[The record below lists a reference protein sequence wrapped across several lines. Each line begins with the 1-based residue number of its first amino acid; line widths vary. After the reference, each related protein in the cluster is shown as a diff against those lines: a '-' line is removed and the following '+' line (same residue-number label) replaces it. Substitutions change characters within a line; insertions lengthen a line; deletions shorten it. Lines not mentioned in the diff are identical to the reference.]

1 MFNRTLNRTFNRAKI
16 LLSSK
21 VLIQIFIFAS
31 LVGCN
36 QAEEPRSRV
45 KAPVRVVVEPLQYS
59 NQQLIAE
66 AVGTARALRSVTL
79 YPVASGEVVAV
90 DFEPGQFVEAG
101 HVLVQLDQRKEK
113 LGLELAE
120 FRLSEADSLYTRY
133 KVSAAT
139 GATPPMTLEAAA
151 TALEAARIALG
162 QAQIALQ
169 DRRIIAP
176 FSGHVGMTDLDAG
189 GRVQPDT
196 EVTTLD
202 SRSSLLVSFELPEVL
217 LGQISMGDMISLQTW
232 EPNAAEFGGEI
243 IDIGSRVDPEL
254 RTFITR
260 AKVDNPQD
268 GFRPG
273 MSFRVRM
280 ELQGERYP
288 ILPEIALQWGA
299 DGAFVWIVEEGIARR
314 IPVDVI
320 QRNKGKVL
328 VDGGIDKESIIIVE
342 GLQRLR
348 PGIVVQPNST
358 IAGETTL
365 KSQLPIKES

>member
-1 MFNRTLNRTFNRAKI
+1 
-16 LLSSK
+16 
-21 VLIQIFIFAS
+21 
-31 LVGCN
+31 
-36 QAEEPRSRV
+36 
-45 KAPVRVVVEPLQYS
+45 
-59 NQQLIAE
+59 
-66 AVGTARALRSVTL
+66 
-79 YPVASGEVVAV
+79 
-90 DFEPGQFVEAG
+90 
-101 HVLVQLDQRKEK
+101 
-113 LGLELAE
+113 
-120 FRLSEADSLYTRY
+120 
-133 KVSAAT
+133 
-139 GATPPMTLEAAA
+139 
-151 TALEAARIALG
+151 
-162 QAQIALQ
+162 
-169 DRRIIAP
+169 
-176 FSGHVGMTDLDAG
+176 
-189 GRVQPDT
+189 
-196 EVTTLD
+196 
-202 SRSSLLVSFELPEVL
+202 
-217 LGQISMGDMISLQTW
+217 
-232 EPNAAEFGGEI
+232 
-243 IDIGSRVDPEL
+243 L

-365 KSQLPIKES
+365 KPQLPIKES

>member
-1 MFNRTLNRTFNRAKI
+1 MFNRTKN

-21 VLIQIFIFAS
+21 LLAVLFGLAS
-31 LVGCN
+31 LIGCN
-36 QAEEPRSRV
+36 QAEEPKSRV
-45 KAPVRVVVEPLQYS
+45 RDPVRVVVEPLEFS

-66 AVGTARALRSVTL
+66 AVGTSRALRSVTL
-79 YPVASGEVVAV
+79 YPVTAGEVVAV

-101 HVLVQLDQRKEK
+101 HLLVQLDKRKEK

-133 KVSAAT
+133 KLSAET
-139 GATPPMTLEAAA
+139 GATPPTTLEAAA
-151 TALEAARIALG
+151 TGLEAARIALG
-162 QAQIALQ
+162 QARIALQ
-169 DRRIIAP
+169 DRSIVAP

-202 SRSSLLVSFELPEVL
+202 SRSSLLISFELPEVL
-217 LGQISMGDMISLQTW
+217 LGQISMGDMVSLQTW
-232 EPNAAEFGGEI
+232 ELGAAEIHGKI
-243 IDIGSRVDPEL
+243 TDIGSRIDPEL

-260 AKVDNPQD
+260 AKVDNQQD
-268 GFRPG
+268 RLRPG

-280 ELQGERYP
+280 ELQGDRYP

-299 DGAFVWIVEEGIARR
+299 DGAYVWIVEAGLARR

-320 QRNKGKVL
+320 QRTQGKVL
-328 VDGGIDKESIIIVE
+328 VDGFIDKDSIIIVE

-348 PGIVVQPNST
+348 PGIVVKPNT
-358 IAGETTL
+358 AIAGEAIL
-365 KSQLPIKES
+365 KSQLPLEKS

>member
-1 MFNRTLNRTFNRAKI
+1 MFDRTKYQF
-16 LLSSK
+16 SSK
-21 VLIQIFIFAS
+21 VLTLFFMLAS

-36 QAEEPRSRV
+36 QAEEPRARV

-90 DFEPGQFVEAG
+90 EFEPGQYVEAG

-139 GATPPMTLEAAA
+139 GATPPTTLEAAA

-169 DRRIIAP
+169 DRSIVAP
-176 FSGHVGMTDLDAG
+176 FSGHVGMTDLDVG

-217 LGQISMGDMISLQTW
+217 LGQVGMGNMVSLQTW
-232 EPNAAEFGGEI
+232 ELSAAEFDGEI
-243 IDIGSRVDPEL
+243 IEIGSRVDPEL

-260 AKVDNPQD
+260 AKVDNLQD
-268 GFRPG
+268 RLRPG

-280 ELQGERYP
+280 ALQGEQYP

-320 QRNKGKVL
+320 QRKHGKVL
-328 VDGGIDKESIIIVE
+328 VDGGIDKGSIIIVE

-348 PGIVVQPNST
+348 PGIVVQPNSV
-358 IAGETTL
+358 IAGEAIL
-365 KSQLPIKES
+365 EPQLPIEKS